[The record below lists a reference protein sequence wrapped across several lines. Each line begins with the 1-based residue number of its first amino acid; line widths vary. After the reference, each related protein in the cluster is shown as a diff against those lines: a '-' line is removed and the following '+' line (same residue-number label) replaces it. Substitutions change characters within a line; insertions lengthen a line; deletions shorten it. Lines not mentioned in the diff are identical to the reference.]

1 MIIIHMSSADN
12 NDNGNKVLATINWNN
27 IVNQD
32 ARSTDDAPLGKIQGL
47 FEPFVVTEKGT
58 ITKEKYYIP
67 KSLIE
72 RYDREILYFGI
83 TEQEANVICRHD
95 TPPSDDKTKQIQTVT
110 ENLIASRKRH
120 ELTTMPGEKK
130 QQYEENESEYQKQDD
145 NDISATDQ
153 NQSLEKRS
161 TTAITT
167 AASILKPEVNQ
178 EEIVRKLKHAASEF
192 KDMIVTGA
200 NFAKDKIKEQQESA
214 EEKKAEKDSEKI
226 SKMGDLA
233 VKFSSSFDDIL
244 SEISSRTYE
253 EQEHI
258 YKGFIKLL
266 DQQRELVTSRKDLAI
281 KLKSS
286 VQKPPA
292 SANPY
297 LTEEPEKEN
306 KQLAKESQ
314 SYKTTS
320 SDTATTASTAE
331 VPSTEIPS
339 AEISKWKKATATAD
353 RHRTKSDK
361 VRKKEKRKGEE

>member
-1 MIIIHMSSADN
+1 M
-12 NDNGNKVLATINWNN
+12 V
-27 IVNQD
+27 
-32 ARSTDDAPLGKIQGL
+32 
-47 FEPFVVTEKGT
+47 
-58 ITKEKYYIP
+58 
-67 KSLIE
+67 
-72 RYDREILYFGI
+72 
-83 TEQEANVICRHD
+83 
-95 TPPSDDKTKQIQTVT
+95 
-110 ENLIASRKRH
+110 
-120 ELTTMPGEKK
+120 
-130 QQYEENESEYQKQDD
+130 
-145 NDISATDQ
+145 
-153 NQSLEKRS
+153 
-161 TTAITT
+161 
-167 AASILKPEVNQ
+167 
-178 EEIVRKLKHAASEF
+178 
-192 KDMIVTGA
+192 VTGA

-214 EEKKAEKDSEKI
+214 EEKKAEKDAEKI

-320 SDTATTASTAE
+320 SDTATTAATAE

-339 AEISKWKKATATAD
+339 AEISKWKKATATTD

>member
-1 MIIIHMSSADN
+1 
-12 NDNGNKVLATINWNN
+12 
-27 IVNQD
+27 
-32 ARSTDDAPLGKIQGL
+32 
-47 FEPFVVTEKGT
+47 
-58 ITKEKYYIP
+58 
-67 KSLIE
+67 
-72 RYDREILYFGI
+72 LYFGI
-83 TEQEANVICRHD
+83 TEQEANVICKHD
-95 TPPSDDKTKQIQTVT
+95 IPPSDTKTKQIQTAT
-110 ENLIASRKRH
+110 ENLVTSRKRH
-120 ELTTMPGEKK
+120 ELTTTAGERE
-130 QQYEENESEYQKQDD
+130 QQYEENESEYQKQE

-167 AASILKPEVNQ
+167 AAAAILKPEVNQ

-214 EEKKAEKDSEKI
+214 EEKKAEKDAEKI
-226 SKMGDLA
+226 SRMGDLA

-320 SDTATTASTAE
+320 SDTATTAATAE

-353 RHRTKSDK
+353 RHRTKSAK
-361 VRKKEKRKGEE
+361 VRKREKRKGEE